1 MQTRIIA
8 YYDTESQIVVFVS
21 LFFSFN
27 YKVNESL
34 TNDNW
39 HHQFP
44 VRSSLVI
51 QWISEPVTWSIPS
64 SSFKNWI
71 YWCLIEGELLYN
83 TVLLLAKYQL
93 ESSIG
98 IPMFPL
104 SLTSLP
110 PSFQSQPLKLLQK
123 NTEDFTNVCHPRAG
137 AMLIFS
143 VLFQLFNICDT
154 KANTN
159 NILTHT
165 HKIIQLVIYQ

>member
-1 MQTRIIA
+1 MAAHQASLSITN
-8 YYDTESQIVVFVS
+8 SQS
-21 LFFSFN
+21 S
-27 YKVNESL
+27 NESL

-39 HHQFP
+39 CHQFP

-51 QWISEPVTWSIPS
+51 QWICEPVIWSPITV
-64 SSFKNWI
+64 
-71 YWCLIEGELLYN
+71 LLLYN

-123 NTEDFTNVCHPRAG
+123 NTEDFTNVCHPRVG